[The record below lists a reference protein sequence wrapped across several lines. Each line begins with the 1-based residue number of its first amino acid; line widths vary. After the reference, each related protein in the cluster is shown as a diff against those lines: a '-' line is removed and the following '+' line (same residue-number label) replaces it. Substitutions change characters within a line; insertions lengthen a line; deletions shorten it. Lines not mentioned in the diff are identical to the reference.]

1 MKPARCIHFFVIN
14 LFVQERN
21 NPMPVTVHAETR
33 RMDQDEFGQ
42 VAYEVM
48 NCVFSLHNT
57 LGRFFHEDI
66 YGDELAQRFARARRE
81 VQIEVCFHDFRKDY
95 FMDLL
100 VNAGAVFE
108 LKAVQALTE
117 RHRSQL
123 MNYLLLAELP
133 HGKLINV
140 RPELVQHEFVNALLT
155 RQQRTSFPVCHAEW
169 LEPEGHG
176 GHVKDL
182 VTEMLRDWGTGLDV
196 ELYEQAVTHFLGGD
210 AKVLSDLEVVLDGRA
225 IGRQKV
231 RLASPDAAF
240 KITAIAPGE
249 TARFEVHLQR
259 FLEHTRLQAIHWI
272 NVTRELVAFK
282 TIRRS

>member
-1 MKPARCIHFFVIN
+1 
-14 LFVQERN
+14 
-21 NPMPVTVHAETR
+21 MPVTVHAETR
-33 RMDQDEFGQ
+33 RMDQSEFGR

-48 NCVFSLHNT
+48 DCVFSLHNT

-66 YGDELAQRFARARRE
+66 YRDELAQRFPGARRE
-81 VQIEVCFHDFRKDY
+81 VQIEVCFRDFRKDY

-140 RPELVQHEFVNALLT
+140 RPELVEHEFVNALLT
-155 RQQRTSFPVCHAEW
+155 RRQRTAFQVRNAEW
-169 LEPEGHG
+169 HEPEGQG
-176 GHVKDL
+176 VHVEDL
-182 VTEMLRDWGTGLDV
+182 VTGMLRDWGTGLDI
-196 ELYEQAVTHFLGGD
+196 ELYEQALTHFLGGD
-210 AKVLSDLEVVLDGRA
+210 AKVLNDVEVVLDGRT

-231 RLASPDAAF
+231 RLANPAAAF
-240 KITAIAPGE
+240 KITAISADATG
-249 TARFEVHLQR
+249 RFEEHTRR
-259 FLEHTRLQAIHWI
+259 FLDHTRLQAIHWI
-272 NVTRELVAFK
+272 NVTREFVVFK
-282 TIRRS
+282 TIRKA